1 MAKPAAAPIKPDDVA
16 ALRAAAAA
24 EPDRAELRFRLGRA
38 LYRGGQNAEALEIFA
53 ALDTPG
59 APAQWVFLRGL
70 VHFALGQFNE
80 ADAAFARAFAAEPE
94 QADWSAWRARAL
106 LAGGDL
112 DAAGEALERAA
123 ALRPDKAAFALLL
136 ARTYLRQGR
145 VAEAQA
151 VVNGMLAVMAPD
163 DPLGERLRAMQP
175 ILRLAE
181 ARALV
186 LQGALE
192 LRATHWRRA
201 IKALD
206 KALVLAPEQTPWR
219 VLRGRAL
226 MGADDLAAARE
237 ELAGAA
243 EADPRAG
250 TFALLATVQQRQ
262 GDHAGALASV
272 ERAVEVDPEG
282 PAWRAKLAGM
292 QLAAGHADEAIL
304 AYRDA
309 LRATPSHAAWRFG
322 LARALLKV
330 GDLAGARDE
339 LVAVTGKPATPP
351 PWLYLLGT
359 VQSKLGDQS
368 AAMTSWRRAIAGAG
382 KAANPAWRA
391 RLAGVLA
398 ADGFDLDAVD
408 ELEKAVSGKGAT
420 PAIRAQLA
428 QLYWRLAQAPEALAQ
443 IERALA
449 EEPTPPFKWMLMADE
464 IRGRLAGGES
474 NSLATSRQYAD
485 AFYRN
490 SKIQAAPA
498 EESPYFGFWQQVAQA
513 IRETGAHSLLDIGCG
528 PGQFAEFITDAIPG
542 LSYTG
547 VDFSGVA
554 VELARARVPAA
565 RFEVRDLSTP
575 DGLEGLGDDLIVA
588 LEVLEHID
596 DDLGVLARM
605 PAGARFVGSVPNFDS
620 FGHVRFF
627 KSDADV
633 HQRYADRLAELVIT
647 PFKLSP
653 NAILFLMS
661 GVVA

>member
-1 MAKPAAAPIKPDDVA
+1 MSRPAAAPVKPDDVA

-24 EPDRAELRFRLGRA
+24 EPDRAELRFRLARA
-38 LYRGGQNAEALEIFA
+38 LYRGGQNAEALAIFT
-53 ALDTPG
+53 ALDEAG

-80 ADAAFARAFAAEPE
+80 ADAAFARAFAAEPQ

-136 ARTYLRQGR
+136 TRTCLRQDR

-151 VVNGMLAVMAPD
+151 VVSGTLAVMAGD

-181 ARALV
+181 ARGHV

-206 KALVLAPEQTPWR
+206 KALALAPDQTPWR

-226 MGADDLAAARE
+226 MGADELDAARDELAAAAR
-237 ELAGAA
+237 
-243 EADPRAG
+243 ADPRAG

-262 GDHAGALASV
+262 GDHAGALSSV
-272 ERAVEVDPEG
+272 ERAVEADPEG

-292 QLAAGHADEAIL
+292 QLAAGQADEAIL

-309 LRATPSHAAWRFG
+309 LKATPSHAAWRFG

-330 GDLAGARDE
+330 GDLTGAREE
-339 LVAVTGKPATPP
+339 LAAVTGKPAAPP

-359 VQSKLGDQS
+359 VQSKLGDQP
-368 AAMTSWRRAIAGAG
+368 AAMASWRRAIEGAG

-398 ADGFDLDAVD
+398 ADGFELDALE
-408 ELEKAVSGKGAT
+408 ELEKAVTGKAAT

-449 EEPTPPFKWMLMADE
+449 EENEPPFKWTLMADE

-474 NSLATSRQYAD
+474 RSRATSRQYAD
-485 AFYRN
+485 AFYRT
-490 SKIQAAPA
+490 SKAQAAPA
-498 EESPYFGFWQQVAQA
+498 EDSAYYGFWQVAAAA
-513 IRETGAHSLLDIGCG
+513 IRDGGAGRLLDIGCG
-528 PGQFAEFITDAIPG
+528 PGQFAEFITGAVRG
-542 LSYTG
+542 VSYTG

-554 VELARARVPAA
+554 VELARARVPTA
-565 RFEVRDLSTP
+565 RFEQRDLSSP
-575 DGLEGLGDDLIVA
+575 EGLDGLDYDLVVA

-596 DDLGVLARM
+596 DDLGVLSRLR
-605 PAGARFVGSVPNFDS
+605 PGARFVGSVPNFDS

-627 KSDADV
+627 KSDAEV
-633 HQRYADRLAELVIT
+633 NSRYAQALGELVIT

-661 GVVA
+661 GVVV